1 MITTTLDEGQVDGGA
16 VQVMELLRR
25 AVTQLRPGIEWIGD
39 VAPQLTMQQLRVMGI
54 LYLEGPTRVS
64 TLAQRLNVSTPTVTG
79 ILDRLVQRGM
89 TVREDD
95 PADRRV
101 VLNVLTDDGRK
112 VIERMHPIQPTR
124 FEEAVARLS
133 QEDQQALIEGL
144 TVLLAVAGR
153 A

>member
-1 MITTTLDEGQVDGGA
+1 MITTTLDEGQAGNA

-25 AVTQLRPGIEWIGD
+25 AVTQLQPGIEWIGD

-54 LYLEGPTRVS
+54 LYNEGPTRVS

-112 VIERMHPIQPTR
+112 VIERMHPIRPSGL
-124 FEEAVARLS
+124 EEAIARLS
-133 QEDQQALIEGL
+133 EHDVQALIEGL
-144 TVLLAVAGR
+144 QVLLLVAQRG
-153 A
+153 